1 MDRSIVE
8 AARGGD
14 HAAFDALVRTEV
26 DRVYR
31 LALAI
36 TGNESDAADAVQETF
51 VAAWRKLR
59 DLRDADAFDAWLTR
73 LTINAS
79 RMSLRTRRR
88 RFVREIPVADVDPG
102 ARRPAPTGEGAGS
115 LSTSSSSPDAREDGM
130 DLRAALARLPA
141 EQRSLLALR
150 HLEGRGIAEIAGV
163 LGIPEGT
170 AKSRLFAA
178 RRALERAL
186 DEGARHG

>member
-14 HAAFDALVRTEV
+14 RAAFDALVRTEV

-31 LALAI
+31 LTLAI
-36 TGNESDAADAVQETF
+36 TGNEADAADAVQETF

-73 LTINAS
+73 LTVNTS
-79 RMSLRTRRR
+79 RMSLRARRR
-88 RFVREIPVADVDPG
+88 RYVREIPVADVDFEAPRSVSSPG
-102 ARRPAPTGEGAGS
+102 GGAAT
-115 LSTSSSSPDAREDGM
+115 TSSPSPDAREDGM
-130 DLRAALARLPA
+130 DLRAALTRLPA
-141 EQRSLLALR
+141 DQRSLLALR
-150 HLEGRGIAEIAGV
+150 HLQGRSIAEIAGI

>member
-14 HAAFDALVRTEV
+14 RSAFDALVRTEV

-36 TGNESDAADAVQETF
+36 TGNDSDAADAVQETF

-59 DLRDADAFDAWLTR
+59 DLRDVDAFDAWLTR
-73 LTINAS
+73 LAVNTC
-79 RMSLRTRRR
+79 RMSLRARRR
-88 RFVREIPVADVDPG
+88 RFVREIPVADVDPE
-102 ARRPAPTGEGAGS
+102 APRR
-115 LSTSSSSPDAREDGM
+115 STDHDAAAADAREDGM
-130 DLRAALARLPA
+130 DLRTALARLPP

-150 HLEGRGIAEIAGV
+150 HLEGRGIAEIAV
-163 LGIPEGT
+163 ILGIPEGT

-186 DEGARHG
+186 DEGVRHG

>member
-14 HAAFDALVRTEV
+14 RAAFDALVRTEV

-36 TGNESDAADAVQETF
+36 TGNDADAADAAQETF
-51 VAAWRKLR
+51 VVAWRKLR
-59 DLRDADAFDAWLTR
+59 DLRDPGAFDAWLTR
-73 LTINAS
+73 LAVNTC
-79 RMSLRTRRR
+79 RMSLRARRR
-88 RFVREIPVADVDPG
+88 RFVREIPVADVDPEAPRHASDDG
-102 ARRPAPTGEGAGS
+102 AAT
-115 LSTSSSSPDAREDGM
+115 TDAREDGM

-150 HLEGRGIAEIAGV
+150 HLEGRGIPEIAGI

>member
-14 HAAFDALVRTEV
+14 RTAFDALVRTEV

-36 TGNESDAADAVQETF
+36 TGNEADAADAVQETF

-59 DLRDADAFDAWLTR
+59 DLRDADAFEAWLTR
-73 LTINAS
+73 LTVNAS
-79 RMSLRTRRR
+79 RMSLRARRR
-88 RFVREIPVADVDPG
+88 RYVREIPVAEVDPEVPRSASSPGG
-102 ARRPAPTGEGAGS
+102 ATT
-115 LSTSSSSPDAREDGM
+115 TSSPSPDAREDAM

-141 EQRSLLALR
+141 DQRSLLALR
-150 HLEGRGIAEIAGV
+150 HLEGRGIAEIAGI

-186 DEGARHG
+186 DQGARHG

>member
-14 HAAFDALVRTEV
+14 RASFDALVRTEV

-36 TGNESDAADAVQETF
+36 TGNEADAADATQETF
-51 VAAWRKLR
+51 VAAWRRLR
-59 DLRDADAFDAWLTR
+59 DLRDLDAFDAWLTR
-73 LTINAS
+73 LAVNAS
-79 RMSLRTRRR
+79 RMALRSRRR
-88 RFVREIPVADVDPG
+88 RFVREIPVADMDPE
-102 ARRPAPTGEGAGS
+102 APRHASNEGAV
-115 LSTSSSSPDAREDGM
+115 TPDAREDAM
-130 DLRAALARLPA
+130 DLRAALARLPV
-141 EQRSLLALR
+141 EQRSLLTLR
-150 HLEGRGIAEIAGV
+150 HLEGRGIPEIAAAF
-163 LGIPEGT
+163 GIPEGT